1 MLRPYLGTRVYT
13 VSSVYTSGNTGHA
26 DPTIDSTEFSIGY
39 ISNTLEY
46 VHVDPD
52 MCTHRSS
59 FGTFSE

>member
-26 DPTIDSTEFSIGY
+26 DPTIDSTKFSIGY

-46 VHVDPD
+46 TS
-52 MCTHRSS
+52 MYM
-59 FGTFSE
+59 

>member
-26 DPTIDSTEFSIGY
+26 DPTIDSTKFSIGY

-46 VHVDPD
+46 
-52 MCTHRSS
+52 MYM
-59 FGTFSE
+59 